1 MTGALACVAA
11 DGRGA
16 VDRLFRDVALRLMAE
31 GWRLAGA
38 VQENCDRDDDEQ
50 CDMDIRVL
58 PAGGTYRI
66 SQQLGRGSTGCRL
79 NPDALERAVAEA
91 TGLWTSGARPELL
104 IINKFG
110 KMEGEGRGF
119 RDLIARAAAEGVPVL
134 IGVNGLNRDALAAFL
149 GMPPPLLPAEVGAIL
164 AWAAAQRVAA

>member
-1 MTGALACVAA
+1 MSAIACVAA
-11 DGRGA
+11 EGRGA
-16 VDRLFRDVALRLMAE
+16 VDRLFQAVAARLAAD

-38 VQENCDRDDDEQ
+38 VQENCDRDDDEH

-66 SQQLGRGSTGCRL
+66 SQQLGRGSSGCRL

-91 TGLWTSGARPELL
+91 TRLWGKARPDLL

-134 IGVNGLNRDALAAFL
+134 IGVNGLNRVALEEFLGGPAPLLAAGL
-149 GMPPPLLPAEVGAIL
+149 QDVLD
-164 AWAAAQRVAA
+164 WAARQRIAA

>member
-1 MTGALACVAA
+1 MQ
-11 DGRGA
+11 
-16 VDRLFRDVALRLMAE
+16 LRL
-31 GWRLAGA
+31 
-38 VQENCDRDDDEQ
+38 
-50 CDMDIRVL
+50 
-58 PAGGTYRI
+58 PGT
-66 SQQLGRGSTGCRL
+66 
-79 NPDALERAVAEA
+79 RAVAEA
-91 TGLWTSGARPELL
+91 TGLWASGARPELL

-134 IGVNGLNRDALAAFL
+134 IGVNGLNRDALADFL

>member
-1 MTGALACVAA
+1 MSAIACVVAE
-11 DGRGA
+11 GRGA
-16 VDRLFRDVALRLMAE
+16 VDRLFHDVAERLAAE

-38 VQENCDRDDDEQ
+38 VQVNCDTGDDKH
-50 CDMDIRVL
+50 CDMDVRVL
-58 PAGGTYRI
+58 PGGGVYRI

-91 TGLWTSGARPELL
+91 TGLWGDGPDLL
-104 IINKFG
+104 IVNKFG

-134 IGVNGLNRDALAAFL
+134 IGVNGLNRAALEEFL
-149 GMPPPLLPAEVGAIL
+149 GMPAPLVAAEVEAML
-164 AWAAAQRVAA
+164 DWAARQRAI

>member
-1 MTGALACVAA
+1 MTAIACVAA
-11 DGRGA
+11 EGRGA
-16 VDRLFRDVALRLMAE
+16 VDRLFQEVAARLAAM
-31 GWRLAGA
+31 GWNLAGA
-38 VQENCDRDDDEQ
+38 VQQNCDRDDDGE

-66 SQQLGRGSTGCRL
+66 SQRLGRESQGCRL
-79 NPDALERAVAEA
+79 NPDALECAVAEA
-91 TGLWTSGARPELL
+91 AGLWGAARPDLL

-134 IGVNGLNRDALAAFL
+134 LGVNGLNRAALEAFL
-149 GMPPPLLPAEVGAIL
+149 GGPAPLVAAEVGAVL
-164 AWAAAQRVAA
+164 DWAAGQRAAA